1 MEGICRDSLKQFK
14 RTDQKCSYLNEKSG
28 SRCVNT
34 KEGHSKGHQDARG
47 NFLANG
53 PFDHGDFTSREFLA
67 AIKFE
72 VHCILHEPKMVPLD
86 LTGFLAQQ
94 QQDLLRARG
103 TQKPLP
109 HSRNPQ
115 PGHDCPLCIFG
126 RPEYA
131 LPCGHHIFAHCLVEF
146 AESGDDSGSTT
157 GEGYVVHLRCPHG
170 PLPFDTPYRVPI
182 RPGSSGL
189 RMLCLDGGGVR
200 GVVQLITLR
209 KVEDLICLGL
219 PIWQFFDPLLGQAQV
234 RCLVVSSLTASL
246 SHKTDS
252 LKRL

>member
-1 MEGICRDSLKQFK
+1 MEGICRDSLKKFK

-86 LTGFLAQQ
+86 LTGFLVQQ

-103 TQKPLP
+103 TQKPFP

-126 RPEYA
+126 RPKYA
-131 LPCGHHIFAHCLVEF
+131 LPCATTFVRIVWLSLQRVVTTAEAPQVRAMLSTSGVPMGRFHSTLRTEYPFALDPRACACF
-146 AESGDDSGSTT
+146 ASMAAES
-157 GEGYVVHLRCPHG
+157 EA
-170 PLPFDTPYRVPI
+170 
-182 RPGSSGL
+182 SS
-189 RMLCLDGGGVR
+189 
-200 GVVQLITLR
+200 
-209 KVEDLICLGL
+209 
-219 PIWQFFDPLLGQAQV
+219 
-234 RCLVVSSLTASL
+234 S
-246 SHKTDS
+246 
-252 LKRL
+252 